1 MYEGALRQAGF
12 AWWPGTV
19 PAGRV
24 DESPWALW
32 DLMPTFVEMSG
43 ATPPKGYETDGHS
56 LLSYLKGG
64 KAPKRDYFYWELHTG
79 NPIQAARWGD
89 WKAVR
94 NGIKKPIEIYDLAK
108 DPGEKKN
115 LAKEKPELVKKAE
128 TIFKDA
134 HRLDPEW
141 PLAGPTGAQKVMAK
155 KAWAIKRKR
164 DKEGWVPPN
173 AEPLK

>member
-1 MYEGALRQAGF
+1 M
-12 AWWPGTV
+12 T
-19 PAGRV
+19 
-24 DESPWALW
+24 SWA
-32 DLMPTFVEMSG
+32 VSG

-64 KAPKRDYFYWELHTG
+64 TAPKRDYFYWELHTG
-79 NPIQAARWGD
+79 NPIQAARCGD

-94 NGIKKPIEIYDLAK
+94 NGIKKHIEIYDLDK